1 MRLTKATHDQLEILL
16 CVNDLAPAC
25 VPVQTLAT
33 ALGLS
38 LPNALK
44 HVNCLVHAGLVSAK
58 RGPGGG
64 VSFIR
69 SPSAVK
75 LGETVEALEQIN
87 SKRLPEA
94 GLGEAGRGDRSLAFL
109 NDALAHFIDILDNF
123 TLADL
128 ASGRT
133 SVGGKA
139 PKRRQRSRAS
149 TAPSAS
155 R

>member
-16 CVNDLAPAC
+16 FVNDRAPAC
-25 VPVQTLAT
+25 VPVQTIAT
-33 ALGLS
+33 ALNLS

-44 HVNCLVHAGLVSAK
+44 HVNCLVHANLLSAK

-64 VSFIR
+64 VSFIH
-69 SPSAVK
+69 SPSDIR

-87 SKRLPEA
+87 SKRVPEA
-94 GLGEAGRGDRSLAFL
+94 GMGEAGRGDRSLAFL

-133 SVGGKA
+133 SVGGK
-139 PKRRQRSRAS
+139 PQKRRQRSRAS
-149 TAPSAS
+149 AATSTQ